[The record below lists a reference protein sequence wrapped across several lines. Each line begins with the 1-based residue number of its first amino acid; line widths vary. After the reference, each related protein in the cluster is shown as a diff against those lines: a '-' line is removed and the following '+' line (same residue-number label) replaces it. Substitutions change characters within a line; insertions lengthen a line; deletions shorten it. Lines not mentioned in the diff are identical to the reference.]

1 MGKRVVTHVV
11 SLYLEEYSYYSSCM
25 LLNIYS
31 SNILIFPFIF
41 YFDFILFR
49 FHFSYDNEN
58 YHLLKITTITFLPS
72 LPPPSKR
79 TSRRIRDLENKTP
92 PFYFFFVTKPNL
104 ALLQ

>member
-58 YHLLKITTITFLPS
+58 YHLLNNNNNQHNNVSTKS
-72 LPPPSKR
+72 PP
-79 TSRRIRDLENKTP
+79 E
-92 PFYFFFVTKPNL
+92 
-104 ALLQ
+104 